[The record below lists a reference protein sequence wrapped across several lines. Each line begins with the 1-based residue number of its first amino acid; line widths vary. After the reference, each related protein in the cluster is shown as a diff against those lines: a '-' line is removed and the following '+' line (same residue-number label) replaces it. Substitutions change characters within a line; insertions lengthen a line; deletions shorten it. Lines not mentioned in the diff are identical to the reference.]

1 MPFGSPT
8 LGLQVLSL
16 PESLK
21 QIMIADRDR
30 DEDSSSFTSFM
41 LILIHTIQS
50 LLESENKMYPF
61 AIVNCL
67 KTKEYIKIRLFEI
80 QWTVVSQ
87 APPSTRISQARILDW
102 VAISFSRGFSPPRD

>member
-1 MPFGSPT
+1 M
-8 LGLQVLSL
+8 V
-16 PESLK
+16 
-21 QIMIADRDR
+21 ADRDR

-80 QWTVVSQ
+80 Q
-87 APPSTRISQARILDW
+87 
-102 VAISFSRGFSPPRD
+102 